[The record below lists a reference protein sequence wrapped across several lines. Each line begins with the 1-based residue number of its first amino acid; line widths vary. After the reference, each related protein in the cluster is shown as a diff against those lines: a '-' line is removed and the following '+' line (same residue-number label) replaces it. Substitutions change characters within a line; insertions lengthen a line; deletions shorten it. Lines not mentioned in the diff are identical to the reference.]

1 MRVLHLNQSLADD
14 QREMAFWK
22 EQSPGLEL
30 VFRDEL
36 EKVVET
42 IKKAP
47 EGYARAS
54 KKTKLLRFVEDR
66 FNTAIL
72 FRYVKEDHLLMNAR
86 VYNCRMDPKRFIP
99 WNHQTGQS
107 S

>member
-1 MRVLHLNQSLADD
+1 MRVLHLNQALADE

-30 VFRDEL
+30 EFLNEL
-36 EKVVET
+36 EKAIDM

-54 KKTKLLRFVEDR
+54 KNTKLRRFVEDR

-72 FRYVKEDHLLMNAR
+72 FRYVKKDDLLIIAR

-99 WNHQTGQS
+99 
-107 S
+107 